1 MLALPDFKES
11 FIKRKKENEVEGESL
26 PSKKGGKKK
35 LRKKAVNR
43 ILNRGSEC
51 VFLALFCCFLRKP
64 DELARNRGRV
74 HVKSIYRLKRTPWN
88 DVSQILLERVRNVVN
103 GDGKPISA
111 YL

>member
-1 MLALPDFKES
+1 MKLKEKV
-11 FIKRKKENEVEGESL
+11 F
-26 PSKKGGKKK
+26 PP
-35 LRKKAVNR
+35 RKKAVNR

-74 HVKSIYRLKRTPWN
+74 HVKSIYHLKRTPWN